1 MGMNVHHI
9 QIGSTLFGKTRL
21 SILALLYGKVDR
33 QFYLSEIVRAVGGGR
48 GAVQRELRR
57 LTDAGLLRRAVRG
70 NQVYF
75 QANSDCPV
83 FADLKGLIVK
93 TAGVVDVLR
102 AALAPLGKHIHV
114 AFIYG
119 SIVRGEETADSDVDL
134 LIVGEVTLFD
144 VVSALASAQEMLRR
158 EVNPSIYPAEEVR
171 EKVDDGDHFFTTVMA
186 SPKLFV
192 IGDEDELGRLAG

>member
-48 GAVQRELRR
+48 GAVQRELKR

-102 AALAPLGKHIHV
+102 AALAPLGKRIHV

-192 IGDEDELGRLAG
+192 IGDEDKLGRLAG

>member
-1 MGMNVHHI
+1 MNVHHI

-21 SILALLYGKVDR
+21 SILALLYGRVDR

-48 GAVQRELRR
+48 GRGAVQRELKR

-102 AALAPLGKHIHV
+102 TALAPLGKCIHV

-171 EKVDDGDHFFTTVMA
+171 EKVDDGDHFLTTVMA